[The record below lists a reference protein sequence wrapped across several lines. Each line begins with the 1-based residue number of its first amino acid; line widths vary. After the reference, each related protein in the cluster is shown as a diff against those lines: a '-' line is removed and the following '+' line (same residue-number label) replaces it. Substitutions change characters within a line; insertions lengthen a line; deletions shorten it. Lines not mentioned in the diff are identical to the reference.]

1 VEGRVPLRPRF
12 ASERILAGNREW
24 KVPVAKRIF
33 VWAFSARAAV
43 GIAAYLL
50 TVYSSVPFLEDA
62 LWYEEEGYSVAQEW
76 LSGRWGALDT
86 LPNGVQM
93 AKPVVATIAGFYY
106 VTGGTRAL
114 SLLLVAYGAITATI
128 PVYVYW
134 IASELGAPERAA
146 KGAGWLVALSPAF
159 VLFSGSLHKEGLIL
173 LSLSVAAY
181 HALRLQSRW
190 RPRSFITLVLSLLV
204 LFALRY
210 YMAIVVCG
218 AVALGLAAVRGANR
232 PGVSMRVTMP
242 MLIRQGA
249 IVAAFVGLVGAVGFQ
264 ESADRPL
271 EESPEGLLVQVD
283 QYRRGLAMYGQSGYL
298 PDVDASTPQRAAEF
312 APVGLL
318 YFLAAPFPW
327 QTGSLR
333 QTLVIPETVFWVLLY
348 PLVGVGMA
356 RSYRVNRPGTVM
368 LIAATGGMCIVYALM
383 SGNIGIAYRMRTQVW
398 LLLAP
403 FAAWGWEAWRE
414 RRRRG
419 REAQLVGRRPRPLA
433 TRSR

>member
-1 VEGRVPLRPRF
+1 MRTLRRPGV
-12 ASERILAGNREW
+12 AGGKIAAGHSEWRL
-24 KVPVAKRIF
+24 PVARRIF
-33 VWAFSARAAV
+33 VWAFLARAVV
-43 GIAAYLL
+43 GIVAYLL
-50 TVYSSVPFLEDA
+50 TVYTSVPFLEDA

-86 LPNGVQM
+86 LPHGVQM

-106 VTGGTRAL
+106 VTGGTRVL
-114 SLLLVAYGAITATI
+114 PLLLVAYGAITAII

-134 IASELGAPERAA
+134 IGIELGVPERAA

-159 VLFSGSLHKEGLIL
+159 VLFSGSLHKEGLVL

-190 RPRSFITLVLSLLV
+190 QPRSFIVLVLSSLV

-210 YMAIVVCG
+210 YIAIVVCG
-218 AVALGLAAVRGANR
+218 AVALGLVSVWGANR
-232 PGVSMRVTMP
+232 PGLSTRITMP
-242 MLIRQGA
+242 MLMRQGA
-249 IVAAFVGLVGAVGFQ
+249 VVVAFVGLMGTLGFQ

-298 PDVDASTPQRAAEF
+298 PEADASTPQGAAEF

-333 QTLVIPETVFWVLLY
+333 QNLVIPETMFWVLLY
-348 PLVGVGMA
+348 PLVAVGMA
-356 RSYRVNRPGTVM
+356 RSFRVNRPGTVM
-368 LIAATGGMCIVYALM
+368 LMAATGGMCIVYALM

-398 LLLAP
+398 LLWAP

-419 REAQLVGRRPRPLA
+419 SEVRLAGRRSRPVA

>member
-1 VEGRVPLRPRF
+1 MRTLRRPRGG
-12 ASERILAGNREW
+12 ADKILAGNSEW
-24 KVPVAKRIF
+24 RLPVARRIF
-33 VWAFSARAAV
+33 VWAFLARAVV
-43 GIAAYLL
+43 GIVAYLL
-50 TVYSSVPFLEDA
+50 TVYTPVPFLEDA
-62 LWYEEEGYSVAQEW
+62 LWYEEEGYGVAQEW

-86 LPNGVQM
+86 LPHGVQM

-114 SLLLVAYGAITATI
+114 PLLLVAYGAITAII
-128 PVYVYW
+128 PVYLYW
-134 IASELGAPERAA
+134 IGIELGAPERAA
-146 KGAGWLVALSPAF
+146 KGGGWLVALSPAF

-210 YMAIVVCG
+210 YIAIVVCG
-218 AVALGLAAVRGANR
+218 AVALGLLSVRGANR
-232 PGVSMRVTMP
+232 PGVSTRITMP
-242 MLIRQGA
+242 MVMRQGA
-249 IVAAFVGLVGAVGFQ
+249 IVVAFVGLMGTLGFQ

-271 EESPEGLLVQVD
+271 EESREGLLVQVD

-298 PDVDASTPQRAAEF
+298 PEADASTPQGAAEF

-333 QTLVIPETVFWVLLY
+333 QNLVIPETVFWVLLY
-348 PLVGVGMA
+348 PLVAVGMA
-356 RSYRVNRPGTVM
+356 RNFRVNRPGTVM
-368 LIAATGGMCIVYALM
+368 LVAATGGMCIVYALM

-398 LLLAP
+398 LLWAP

-419 REAQLVGRRPRPLA
+419 SEVRLAGRRSRPVA

>member
-1 VEGRVPLRPRF
+1 MRTLERPR
-12 ASERILAGNREW
+12 AAGGKFSAGGREW
-24 KVPVAKRIF
+24 RFPVARRIF
-33 VWAFSARAAV
+33 VLAFLARAVV
-43 GIAAYLL
+43 GIMAYLL
-50 TVYSSVPFLEDA
+50 TLYTSVPFLEDA

-86 LPNGVQM
+86 LPHGVQM

-114 SLLLVAYGAITATI
+114 LLLLVAYGAITAII

-134 IASELGAPERAA
+134 IGTELGAPERAA
-146 KGAGWLVALSPAF
+146 RGAGWLVALSPAF
-159 VLFSGSLHKEGLIL
+159 VLFSGSLHKEGLVL

-190 RPRSFITLVLSLLV
+190 QPRSFIALVLSLLV

-210 YMAIVVCG
+210 YIAIVVCG
-218 AVALGLAAVRGANR
+218 AVALGLVSVRGANR
-232 PGVSMRVTMP
+232 PGVSTRITMP
-242 MLIRQGA
+242 MLMRQGA
-249 IVAAFVGLVGAVGFQ
+249 IVVAFVGLMGTLGFQ

-298 PDVDASTPQRAAEF
+298 PEADASTPQGAAEF

-333 QTLVIPETVFWVLLY
+333 QNLVIPETVFWVLLY
-348 PLVGVGMA
+348 PLVAVGMA
-356 RSYRVNRPGTVM
+356 RSFRVNRPGTVM
-368 LIAATGGMCIVYALM
+368 LMAATGGMCIVYALM

-398 LLLAP
+398 LLWAP

-419 REAQLVGRRPRPLA
+419 SEVRLAGRRSLPVA

>member
-1 VEGRVPLRPRF
+1 MRTLRGPRV
-12 ASERILAGNREW
+12 AAGKILAGDREW
-24 KVPVAKRIF
+24 KLRVARRIF
-33 VWAFSARAAV
+33 IWAFLARAVV
-43 GIAAYLL
+43 GIVAYLL
-50 TVYSSVPFLEDA
+50 TLYTSVPFLEDA

-86 LPNGVQM
+86 LPHGVQM

-114 SLLLVAYGAITATI
+114 LLLLVAYGAVTAII

-134 IASELGAPERAA
+134 IGIELGAPERAA
-146 KGAGWLVALSPAF
+146 RGAGWLVALSPAF
-159 VLFSGSLHKEGLIL
+159 VLFSGSLHKEGLVL
-173 LSLSVAAY
+173 LSMSVAAY

-190 RPRSFITLVLSLLV
+190 QTRSFIALVLSLLV

-210 YMAIVVCG
+210 YIAIVVCG
-218 AVALGLAAVRGANR
+218 AVALGLVSVRGANR
-232 PGVSMRVTMP
+232 PGVSTRITMP
-242 MLIRQGA
+242 MLMRQGA
-249 IVAAFVGLVGAVGFQ
+249 IVVAFVGLMGTLGFQ

-298 PDVDASTPQRAAEF
+298 PEADASTPQGAAEF

-333 QTLVIPETVFWVLLY
+333 QNLVIPETVFWVLLY
-348 PLVGVGMA
+348 PLIAVGMA
-356 RSYRVNRPGTVM
+356 RSFRVNRPGTVM
-368 LIAATGGMCIVYALM
+368 LMAATGGMCIVYALM

-398 LLLAP
+398 LLWAP

-419 REAQLVGRRPRPLA
+419 SQVRLAGRRSRPVA